1 MPDYER
7 TTVTDAPTER
17 VVVRSGSS
25 AGWWVAA
32 IVAIVAIFGVI
43 FMINQSNANDDAALQ
58 AARDQ
63 GAAEATLGN
72 ATANAQ
78 AAASN
83 AAQAAQDAA
92 GNAARA
98 TESAA
103 QAAAQ
108 RTQAAADNA
117 ADAARDVSTTEPD
130 PR

>member
-1 MPDYER
+1 MSDYER
-7 TTVTDAPTER
+7 TTVTHEPER
-17 VVVRSGSS
+17 VVVHRGGST

-32 IVAIVAIFGVI
+32 VVAIVAIFGVI
-43 FMINQSNANDDAALQ
+43 FVINSSGPTRDDLQ

-63 GAAEATLGN
+63 GTVEANMAN
-72 ATANAQ
+72 ATQGAQQ
-78 AAASN
+78 AATS

-92 GNAARA
+92 TGAARA

-103 QAAAQ
+103 QAAA
-108 RTQAAADNA
+108 TSTAQAADAT